1 MPKQNKIDAVAEITA
16 DLKAADIYYFVDY
29 RGLTFAE
36 ATELRKRLR
45 KVDADLK
52 VVKNTLGK
60 IAAANAGVEGL
71 DELLAGPTA
80 IAYVHGDPA
89 KTAKTIQDFIKEKK
103 KSAIRGGKLQRSVLT
118 GAAGGSPGRAPQ
130 PRSAH
135 RAVGARHRLAAPRP
149 GERPQRSHPRTGH
162 GPGPG
167 AGQAERRVAEGAIP
181 AGAAQER
188 LTEY

>member
-16 DLKAADIYYFVDY
+16 DMKGADIYFFVDY

-45 KVDADLK
+45 KVDTDLK

-103 KSAIRGGKLQRSVLT
+103 KSLIRGGKLQRSVLS
-118 GAAGGSPGRAPQ
+118 AAEIEALASLPSREQLIAQ
-130 PRSAH
+130 V
-135 RAVGARHRLAAPRP
+135 VGAIASPLQGLANVL
-149 GERPQRSHPRTGH
+149 S
-162 GPGPG
+162 GPIRGLVVVL
-167 AGQAERRVAEGAIP
+167 GQVQDQKAS
-181 AGAAQER
+181 AA
-188 LTEY
+188 

>member
-16 DLKAADIYYFVDY
+16 DMKGADVCIFVDY

-36 ATELRKRLR
+36 ATELRRRLR
-45 KVDADLK
+45 KVDTDLK

-60 IAAANAGVEGL
+60 IAAANAGVEGM

-103 KSAIRGGKLQRSVLT
+103 KSLIRGGKLQRSILSGTEIEALASLPSREQLIAQV
-118 GAAGGSPGRAPQ
+118 
-130 PRSAH
+130 
-135 RAVGARHRLAAPRP
+135 VGAIASPLQGLANVLA
-149 GERPQRSHPRTGH
+149 
-162 GPGPG
+162 GPIRGLVVVL
-167 AGQAERRVAEGAIP
+167 AQVQDQKAS
-181 AGAAQER
+181 AA
-188 LTEY
+188 

>member
-1 MPKQNKIDAVAEITA
+1 MPKQNKIDAVAKITA
-16 DLKAADIYYFVDY
+16 DLKAAEVYYFVEY

-36 ATELRKRLR
+36 TTDLRARLR

-103 KSAIRGGKLQRSVLT
+103 KPVVVIRGGKLQNSVLSAQQVEALASLPSREVLIAQVVRAIASPLQ
-118 GAAGGSPGRAPQ
+118 GLANVLNGPIRGLVVVLAQVQEKQNAA
-130 PRSAH
+130 
-135 RAVGARHRLAAPRP
+135 
-149 GERPQRSHPRTGH
+149 
-162 GPGPG
+162 
-167 AGQAERRVAEGAIP
+167 
-181 AGAAQER
+181 
-188 LTEY
+188 

>member
-1 MPKQNKIDAVAEITA
+1 MPKQNKIDAVAKITA
-16 DLKAADIYYFVDY
+16 DLKAAEVYYFVEY

-36 ATELRKRLR
+36 TTDLRTRLR

-103 KSAIRGGKLQRSVLT
+103 KPVVVIRGGKLQRSILSAQQVEAL
-118 GAAGGSPGRAPQ
+118 AALPGREVLIAQ
-130 PRSAH
+130 L
-135 RAVGARHRLAAPRP
+135 VGAVASPLQGLANVL
-149 GERPQRSHPRTGH
+149 S
-162 GPGPG
+162 GPIRGLVVVL
-167 AGQAERRVAEGAIP
+167 AQVQDKQN
-181 AGAAQER
+181 AA
-188 LTEY
+188 

>member
-1 MPKQNKIDAVAEITA
+1 MPKQSKIDAVAEITA

-45 KVDADLK
+45 QVDADFK

-71 DELLAGPTA
+71 DELLSGPTA

-89 KTAKTIQDFIKEKK
+89 KVAKTIQDFIREKK
-103 KSAIRGGKLQRSVLT
+103 KAAIRGGKLQRSVLT
-118 GAAGGSPGRAPQ
+118 ASQVEALASLPSREQLIAQ
-130 PRSAH
+130 L
-135 RAVGARHRLAAPRP
+135 VGAIASPLTGLANVLA
-149 GERPQRSHPRTGH
+149 
-162 GPGPG
+162 GPIRGLVVVL
-167 AGQAERRVAEGAIP
+167 GQVQEQKAS
-181 AGAAQER
+181 AA
-188 LTEY
+188 

>member
-1 MPKQNKIDAVAEITA
+1 MPKQNKIDAVAKITA

-36 ATELRKRLR
+36 ATDLRTRLR
-45 KVDADLK
+45 KVGTDLK

-103 KSAIRGGKLQRSVLT
+103 KPAIIRGGKLQRSILNAQQVEALAALPSREVLI
-118 GAAGGSPGRAPQ
+118 AQ
-130 PRSAH
+130 L
-135 RAVGARHRLAAPRP
+135 VGAIASPLQGLANVLN
-149 GERPQRSHPRTGH
+149 
-162 GPGPG
+162 GPIRGLVVVL
-167 AGQAERRVAEGAIP
+167 AQVQEKQS
-181 AGAAQER
+181 AA
-188 LTEY
+188 